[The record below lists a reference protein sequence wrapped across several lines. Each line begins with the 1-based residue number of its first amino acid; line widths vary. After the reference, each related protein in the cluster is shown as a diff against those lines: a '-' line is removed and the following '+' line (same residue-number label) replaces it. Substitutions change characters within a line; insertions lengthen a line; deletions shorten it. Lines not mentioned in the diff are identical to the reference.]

1 MKIDFWNNPI
11 VVSAFRVKYRRGGLS
26 STLLLYIGFLA
37 LGGAA
42 MQYYSLLIGGS
53 WQYKYFTGLM
63 VLQFLASV
71 FIACISTAASIRSE
85 VVNRTLD
92 FQRIATL
99 SPTQILWGKLLGEPA
114 LAYLLLVASFPMA
127 VWCWLLGGPPIDVI
141 LLMYLNLATA
151 TFMAGS
157 FGLANRLEG
166 GPTKPNTNYAGGEGA
181 VFGIIASLAMSGGLL
196 YGLIE
201 KDYRKPA
208 IPVFGLEVPLAFLLP
223 PLQLLVAILPFK
235 IMVRQLINPQNP
247 LLGKRTAYM
256 TLFFIDLLAAAI
268 LSDPGIWGP
277 LAKRWYFG
285 TRCATFCLIH
295 LIATGILMSLI
306 TPRGETVESWMW
318 RFRRRQH
325 WFLDW
330 WAGERSP
337 NPVAMLMFAGMLVL
351 SWVFLLWLPARMLE
365 GPTVDVEAMRVG
377 VPCLL
382 ATVVFIV
389 AGGIMTQ
396 LVNFLPGKRRVLA
409 SNAIN
414 LLIFIP
420 WLVGKGKDYYPVD
433 WVLPISPID
442 QYKNWLNQGLEPL
455 NVIPLL
461 IMYIAIGSGM
471 AFWLFAVLDR
481 KQRTVNQKLEGMG
494 VQPALT

>member
-1 MKIDFWNNPI
+1 MKYDFWNNPI

-26 STLLLYIGFLA
+26 STLLLYVGFLA

-42 MQYYSLLIGGS
+42 MQYYSLLIGGN
-53 WQYKYFTGLM
+53 WQHKYFVALM
-63 VLQFLASV
+63 ILQFLASV

-127 VWCWLLGGPPIDVI
+127 VWCWLLGGPPLDVI
-141 LLMYLNLATA
+141 LLMYLNLACA

-166 GPTKPNTNYAGGEGA
+166 GPSKPNTNYAGGEGA
-181 VFGIIASLAMSGGLL
+181 VFGIIAALALNGGLV
-196 YGLIE
+196 YGLVE
-201 KDYRKPA
+201 KDFRKPA
-208 IPVFGLEVPLAFLLP
+208 IPVFGVEVPLAFLLP
-223 PLQLLVAILPFK
+223 PCELLLAILPFK

-247 LLGKRTAYM
+247 MLGKRTAYM
-256 TLFFIDLLAAAI
+256 TLFFIDLLAAAV

-277 LAKRWYFG
+277 VAKRWYFG
-285 TRCATFCLIH
+285 SRCAAFCLIH
-295 LIATGILMSLI
+295 LVASGILMSLI

-318 RFRRRQH
+318 RFRKRQQR
-325 WFLDW
+325 LADW

-337 NPVAMLMFAGMLVL
+337 NVVAMLTFAGMLAL
-351 SWVFLLWLPARMLE
+351 SWTLLLWLPARLRE
-365 GPTVDVEAMRVG
+365 GPTIDTEAMRIG
-377 VPCLL
+377 IPSLL
-382 ATVVFIV
+382 ATIVFIV

-396 LVNFLPGKRRVLA
+396 LINFLPGKRRMLA
-409 SNAIN
+409 SNAVN

-433 WVLPISPID
+433 WIIAFSPID
-442 QYKNWLNQGLEPL
+442 HYKNWLNPGLEPL

-461 IMYIAIGSGM
+461 ILYSLIAVGL
-471 AFWLFAVLDR
+471 AFWLFGLLER
-481 KQRTVNQKLEGMG
+481 KQKTVNEKLTGMG
-494 VQPALT
+494 LQPAIA